1 MNQPFLHLLTNDFAA
16 SPGIQDPNSLL
27 QSLGTST
34 PRCSVDIWLVNREI
48 YEGKPRFP
56 SWWLSFNPFEKY
68 ANHQIGSLFLQGSG
82 WTFQKCLKPPPS
94 CHVCI
99 LWYLGHMFRASSGP
113 ELSEFCLLFFFGV
126 VSLYMTPGPKQCTSQ
141 EKEKSLKFII
151 HLYCLIPPK
160 WVIYW
165 T

>member
-1 MNQPFLHLLTNDFAA
+1 MGTFSPRTLQRLLESRTQIRCCKAWAKIDSQVVPLHLAGWFFT
-16 SPGIQDPNSLL
+16 G
-27 QSLGTST
+27 
-34 PRCSVDIWLVNREI
+34 EI

-56 SWWLSFNPFEKY
+56 SWWLSFNPFRKY

-113 ELSEFCLLFFFGV
+113 ELSEFCLLFFLGV